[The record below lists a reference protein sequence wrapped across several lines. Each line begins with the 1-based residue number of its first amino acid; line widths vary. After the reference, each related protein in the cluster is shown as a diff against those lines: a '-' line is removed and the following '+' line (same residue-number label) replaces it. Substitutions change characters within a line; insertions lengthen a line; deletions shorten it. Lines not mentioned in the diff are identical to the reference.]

1 MNRKAISW
9 LISVLLSVLF
19 VVPYA
24 YKWIYLANF
33 NGPSRGVSEIVAT
46 YNGWELL
53 FVGQPPFIHFAYF
66 GGMLIVSF
74 LILKFLTHWIIGVIW
89 R

>member
-24 YKWIYLANF
+24 YKWVYLANF
-33 NGPSRGVSEIVAT
+33 NGSARRVSEIVRT
-46 YNGWELL
+46 FNGWELL
-53 FVGQPPFIHFAYF
+53 FLGQPPFIHFVYF
-66 GGMLIVSF
+66 GGLLIVF
-74 LILKFLTHWIIGVIW
+74 ILLLKFLAYWIIGVIW